1 MTGDPVPLRPDLTV
15 LSGYH
20 SRQVEV
26 EVRLNTN
33 ESPFP
38 PPSEWLD
45 ELRDELGRIDFNRYP
60 DRSATE
66 LRAALAEFHG
76 VEPTQVFCA
85 NGSNEVLQ
93 CLLLAYGGPGRVV
106 ALFEPTYA
114 LHSHIAALTGTGVV
128 RGWRGADHRVDLDV
142 VDRILEESQ
151 PVVTFLCSP
160 NNPTGRAEPPEVV
173 AHVLERAPGLVVVDE
188 AYGQFSPWSALDL
201 VTGRAPGA
209 PRLVV
214 VRTFSKTWSMAA
226 CRLGYLVADPAVVAA
241 CDAVVLPYHLDAMT
255 QAAGRLALR
264 YVDAMEARVAL
275 ITEERGRLAAALG
288 ELAVEAWPSDANF
301 ILFRPTG
308 RMATDVWQDLVD
320 ASVLV
325 RDCSTWPGLDNCL
338 RVTVGTP
345 QENDRFVAALRSSL
359 ESAGR

>member
-1 MTGDPVPLRPDLTV
+1 MTGDPVPLRPDLTA

-26 EVRLNTN
+26 QVRLNVN

-38 PPSEWLD
+38 PPQEWLD

-76 VEPTQVFCA
+76 VDPTQVFCA

-93 CLLLAYGGPGRVV
+93 CLLLAYGGTGRVV

-114 LHSHIAALTGTGVV
+114 LHSHIAALTATGVV

-160 NNPTGRAEPPEVV
+160 NNPTGRAEPPDVV

-201 VTGRAPGA
+201 VTRRAPGA
-209 PRLVV
+209 QRLVV

-264 YVDAMEARVAL
+264 HVDAMEARVAL
-275 ITEERGRLAAALG
+275 ITEERGRIAAALG
-288 ELAVEAWPSDANF
+288 ELAVESWPSDANF

-308 RMATDVWQDLVD
+308 RAATDVWQDLVD

-345 QENDRFVAALRSSL
+345 EENDRFVAALRSSL
-359 ESAGR
+359 ESVGR